1 LVIEIHLHTILQR
14 NTESGTIRKINL
26 ELPSDSTLAEV
37 LAILDIQLPI
47 DYLLFV
53 VNGNSAELEQRL
65 LDGDIVHIIPIL
77 SGG

>member
-1 LVIEIHLHTILQR
+1 MVVELHLHTILQQ

-47 DYLLFV
+47 DNLLLV
-53 VNGNSAELEQRL
+53 VNGSSVDLDHQL
-65 LDGDIVHIIPIL
+65 VDGDIVHIIPIL

>member
-1 LVIEIHLHTILQR
+1 MVVELHLHTILQQ
-14 NTESGTIRKINL
+14 NTESGTIRNINL

-47 DYLLFV
+47 DNLLLV
-53 VNGNSAELEQRL
+53 VNGSSVDLDHQL
-65 LDGDIVHIIPIL
+65 VDGDIVHIIPIL